1 MASWRLKSK
10 VNAIFKISDKEKYFK
25 THEAKIDFLIL
36 TSKSQGH
43 FEARMWPP
51 RDLFLKILDKKTCI
65 LTSMK
70 QNRNFEIMTSHRPFA
85 GQYVAFERY
94 FSKINVIF
102 KMFYPR
108 NLKLDTHKP
117 KYDIY

>member
-10 VNAIFKISDKEKYFK
+10 VNAFFKISDKEKYFK

-51 RDLFLKILDKKTCI
+51 RGHNPKLMLFSKSLTQRTYI
-65 LTSMK
+65 LTPRK
-70 QNRNFEIMTSHRPFA
+70 QKLILNNLDLLE
-85 GQYVAFERY
+85 
-94 FSKINVIF
+94 VIW
-102 KMFYPR
+102 R
-108 NLKLDTHKP
+108 SLDVLREV
-117 KYDIY
+117 IIQN

>member
-25 THEAKIDFLIL
+25 THEAKIDLLIL

-51 RDLFLKILDKKTCI
+51 RDHNQKLVLFLKSLTKKT
-65 LTSMK
+65 
-70 QNRNFEIMTSHRPFA
+70 
-85 GQYVAFERY
+85 QYF
-94 FSKINVIF
+94 
-102 KMFYPR
+102 
-108 NLKLDTHKP
+108 DTPDQK
-117 KYDIY
+117 